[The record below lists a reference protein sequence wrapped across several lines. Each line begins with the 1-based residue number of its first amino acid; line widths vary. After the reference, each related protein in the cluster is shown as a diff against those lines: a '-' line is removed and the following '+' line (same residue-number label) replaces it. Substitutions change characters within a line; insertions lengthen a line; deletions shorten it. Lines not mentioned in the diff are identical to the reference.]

1 MLPPQPLAEE
11 LPNAAYLAKPPKQ
24 RQGANCAL
32 GGRVPDR
39 AGEAGIQGHLRRRQ
53 RHSARVRNRSL
64 GAAASGWIERC
75 ALGLPTGAGE
85 QFSATTSMRASAG
98 QRALIFPGAS
108 GREAIIASGL
118 RSSRANRASS
128 ARRQ

>member
-24 RQGANCAL
+24 RQGANCAP

-53 RHSARVRNRSL
+53 RHSARVQNLRKGLLPAGGLN
-64 GAAASGWIERC
+64 AAHWACRPGPGNNFLQRQAC
-75 ALGLPTGAGE
+75 ARLLVSEPS
-85 QFSATTSMRASAG
+85 FSPAQAAEK
-98 QRALIFPGAS
+98 P
-108 GREAIIASGL
+108 
-118 RSSRANRASS
+118 SSHRG
-128 ARRQ
+128 